1 MNVAITTWHSGPN
14 AGTFFQLYGLYKY
27 VESKGHHVEVIDYR
41 HTESDLIARGWYY
54 FASQPFALLK
64 RKIERK
70 KSAKQYEVME
80 SKFHDQIKLRD
91 ERFKEMYSWMNF
103 TKVVKTDYDFAELN
117 NQFDAFIVGSD
128 QVWNATMLNRR
139 YFLDYVNPLK
149 IKAAYSPSMGSGVVL
164 KHQRK
169 VFQHYLND
177 FNYISTRELRLK
189 EILTPLLSKPV
200 EHLLDPSMLYPRD
213 KYVEMAHLPEQFEPN
228 SYLLC
233 YFLPNN
239 DFQAEQVRRFAKE
252 RGLKLVVMAMHPYS
266 FQVKDAEIYAA
277 AGPKEFIGL
286 IANAAV
292 IFTSSF
298 HCTIFSILFHKD
310 VYVFAQKFTNKV
322 ADTNQRYIEQLEA
335 YGMTHRYVCWGE
347 EISQQHQQ
355 AIDYKKVETVFQQRL
370 EDSYAFLNQ
379 FC

>member
-1 MNVAITTWHSGPN
+1 M
-14 AGTFFQLYGLYKY
+14 
-27 VESKGHHVEVIDYR
+27 
-41 HTESDLIARGWYY
+41 
-54 FASQPFALLK
+54 
-64 RKIERK
+64 
-70 KSAKQYEVME
+70 
-80 SKFHDQIKLRD
+80 
-91 ERFKEMYSWMNF
+91 
-103 TKVVKTDYDFAELN
+103 
-117 NQFDAFIVGSD
+117 
-128 QVWNATMLNRR
+128 
-139 YFLDYVNPLK
+139 
-149 IKAAYSPSMGSGVVL
+149 
-164 KHQRK
+164 
-169 VFQHYLND
+169 
-177 FNYISTRELRLK
+177 
-189 EILTPLLSKPV
+189 TPLLSKPV

-213 KYVEMAHLPEQFEPN
+213 KYVEMAHLPEQFVPN

-233 YFLPNN
+233 YFLPKN
-239 DFQAEQVRRFAKE
+239 DFQAEQARRFAKE

-322 ADTNQRYIEQLEA
+322 ADTNQRYIEQLET
-335 YGMTHRYVCWGE
+335 YGMMHRYVRWGE
-347 EISQQHQQ
+347 DISQQHQQ
-355 AIDYKKVETVFQQRL
+355 AIDYKKVEAVFQQRL

>member
-1 MNVAITTWHSGPN
+1 MNIAIITWHSGPN

-27 VESKGHHVEVIDYR
+27 IESKGHHVEVIDYHHVR
-41 HTESDLIARGWYY
+41 SDLIARGWYY
-54 FASQPFALLK
+54 FVSQPFALLK

-70 KSAKQYEVME
+70 KSAIQFAVAE
-80 SKFHDQIKLRD
+80 SKFHNQIKLRD
-91 ERFKEMYSWMNF
+91 ERFKTMYSGMTF
-103 TKVVKTDYDFAELN
+103 TKVVKTDADFAELN
-117 NQFDAFIVGSD
+117 HQFDIFIVGSD

-139 YFLDYVNPLK
+139 YFLDYVSSER
-149 IKAAYSPSMGSGVVL
+149 IKAAYCPSMGSGVVL

-169 VFQHYLND
+169 VFQRYLSD
-177 FNYISTRELRLK
+177 FDYISTRELRLK

-213 KYVEMAHLPEQFEPN
+213 KYWEMAHLPEQFEPN

-233 YFLPNN
+233 YFLPKN
-239 DFQAEQVRRFAKE
+239 DFQAEQARRFAKE
-252 RGLKLVVMAMHPYS
+252 HGLKLVVMAMHPYS

-277 AGPKEFIGL
+277 AGPQEFVGL

-322 ADTNQRYIEQLEA
+322 ADTNQRYIEQLKT
-335 YGMTHRYVCWGE
+335 YGMMHRYVHWGE
-347 EISQQHQQ
+347 EISQQHRQT
-355 AIDYKKVETVFQQRL
+355 IDYEKVEAIFQQRL
-370 EDSYAFLNQ
+370 KDSYAFLNQ